1 MHQDRKRCGA
11 GVALHC
17 TAPLYCPPRFGWWVI
32 VSAAA
37 AAEDFV
43 IRGVAVSDLPSSS
56 LFPTSHFPLP
66 QPFRRSK
73 VGLEV
78 LVCRLG

>member
-1 MHQDRKRCGA
+1 MCIRTGK
-11 GVALHC
+11 GVELAWHC